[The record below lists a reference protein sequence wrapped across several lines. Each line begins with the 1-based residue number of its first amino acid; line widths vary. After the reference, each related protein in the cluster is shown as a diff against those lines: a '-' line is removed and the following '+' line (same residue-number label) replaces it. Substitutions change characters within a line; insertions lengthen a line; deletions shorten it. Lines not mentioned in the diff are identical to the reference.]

1 MKIFFDFIDELGSG
15 KEEFG
20 FTFLNF
26 FFLSCFH
33 VLSSQRIEDAF
44 PKKRMEA
51 KEILLFYVKR
61 QGMMHSML

>member
-20 FTFLNF
+20 FIFLNF
-26 FFLSCFH
+26 FFLSCFY

-44 PKKRMEA
+44 AKKGWRPKK
-51 KEILLFYVKR
+51 FFC
-61 QGMMHSML
+61 SM